1 MKRREFLHKGSAAMA
16 VAALA
21 SCRHVVDWK
30 RLRLVAGANASEL
43 ERTVLVDARALFE
56 AATGS
61 PVALVDETAEP
72 GAFDVLV
79 GTPESSSRVRPI
91 ASVASGAYHV
101 SGSPPLVTI
110 SGADAEGARNGLYAF
125 MEELGFRFFRDGD
138 VVPEL
143 RGSAALE
150 LELEASPA
158 FRFRGD
164 MIWDNYLGPRR
175 YCASVWNEG
184 DWDRA
189 LLYMARN
196 RLNFLEFYPPLE
208 HVLHTVFPEAK
219 GLDNGSVLKSEAKHA
234 LAKKVLARARALG
247 IECMYV
253 LSYGAFPEPVRALY
267 PDLEWRN
274 GFLCAHQPELMELT
288 KKTWQVLVEELGTD
302 HWYAIRHRGEEEQV
316 YSDPC
321 RSVTKAQGFL
331 QAFAAMEEVDP
342 EARITV
348 WTWGER
354 IPDLFE
360 EFPANVRAVHI
371 RHGMA
376 NVFGDRG
383 EGREQSDGPADLPP
397 ERKWLSGQFTVFGGN
412 ETLLQTGWCDAA
424 TLAKDAVASAAD
436 PSCEGYFQWPEWSN
450 TSVWLSDVIAKLA
463 WSPTRE
469 PSLDAYARERHGA
482 LAEPFLAGFRPLL
495 RAGNARFMNP
505 PRKRLLV
512 PFFLAAA
519 SLDVLREVRAGAL
532 TMMEHLDA
540 SSPRFVR
547 DFVDLYTWLAL
558 RQAQTFEADAYLSH
572 VEGES
577 VTFEAARATWSALH
591 AVLEQVPELGIVE
604 AARSVARE
612 GILADGVPAVEDAF
626 WTLGCDFYRG
636 YPLVMSP
643 EAVELVYLDQ
653 LDRLETLVKDAHER
667 GEVAAL
673 EEPGW
678 FWHDFPDASWADA
691 VRKLPSEDAVRFESV
706 MRERLRL
713 ALSEPSTPP
722 TARKLTL
729 DPTLL
734 ELTLPEPR
742 DTAVLP

>member
-1 MKRREFLHKGSAAMA
+1 MKRREFLQRGSAAMA

-21 SCRHVVDWK
+21 SCRTVVEWK
-30 RLRLVAGANASEL
+30 GLRLVAGANASEF

-61 PVALVDETAEP
+61 PVALVDETVEP

-79 GTPESSSRVRPI
+79 GTPESSSRIRP
-91 ASVASGAYHV
+91 VASAVPGAYHV
-101 SGSPPLVTI
+101 AGSPPLVTI
-110 SGADAEGARNGLYAF
+110 AGADAEGARNGLYAF

-175 YCASVWNEG
+175 YCASVWNEE
-184 DWDRA
+184 DWERA

-196 RLNFLEFYPPLE
+196 RVNFLEFYPPLE

-219 GLDNGSVLKSEAKHA
+219 GLDNGSVLQSDAKHA
-234 LAKKVLARARALG
+234 LAKKVLTRSRTLG

-267 PDLEWRN
+267 PHLEWRN

-331 QAFAAMEEVDP
+331 QAFAVMEEVDP
-342 EARITV
+342 EARMTV

-383 EGREQSDGPADLPP
+383 EGREQNDGAADLPP

-412 ETLLQTGWCDAA
+412 ETLLQTG
-424 TLAKDAVASAAD
+424 
-436 PSCEGYFQWPEWSN
+436 
-450 TSVWLSDVIAKLA
+450 
-463 WSPTRE
+463 
-469 PSLDAYARERHGA
+469 
-482 LAEPFLAGFRPLL
+482 
-495 RAGNARFMNP
+495 
-505 PRKRLLV
+505 
-512 PFFLAAA
+512 
-519 SLDVLREVRAGAL
+519 
-532 TMMEHLDA
+532 
-540 SSPRFVR
+540 
-547 DFVDLYTWLAL
+547 
-558 RQAQTFEADAYLSH
+558 
-572 VEGES
+572 
-577 VTFEAARATWSALH
+577 
-591 AVLEQVPELGIVE
+591 
-604 AARSVARE
+604 
-612 GILADGVPAVEDAF
+612 
-626 WTLGCDFYRG
+626 
-636 YPLVMSP
+636 
-643 EAVELVYLDQ
+643 
-653 LDRLETLVKDAHER
+653 
-667 GEVAAL
+667 
-673 EEPGW
+673 
-678 FWHDFPDASWADA
+678 
-691 VRKLPSEDAVRFESV
+691 
-706 MRERLRL
+706 
-713 ALSEPSTPP
+713 
-722 TARKLTL
+722 
-729 DPTLL
+729 
-734 ELTLPEPR
+734 
-742 DTAVLP
+742 